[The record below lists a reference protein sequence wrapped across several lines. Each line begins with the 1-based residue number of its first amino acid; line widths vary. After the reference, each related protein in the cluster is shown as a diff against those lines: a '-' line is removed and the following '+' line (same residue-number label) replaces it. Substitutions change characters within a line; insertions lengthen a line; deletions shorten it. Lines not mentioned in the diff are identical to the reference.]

1 MKNNINITLFTQ
13 LIEVTE
19 SILSVLNTYQEYLED
34 VESTCELDYN
44 PVLPKR
50 SERVTMRSQYKGRGK
65 PLPYILDEE

>member
-34 VESTCELDYN
+34 VESTCKLDYN

-65 PLPYILDEE
+65 PLPYILDEK